1 MTSNN
6 DDDQDKAGELAK
18 KNIRLAIILAIMA
31 LAIYLGYI
39 FAYY

>member
-6 DDDQDKAGELAK
+6 DDQDRTGELAK
-18 KNIRLAIILAIMA
+18 KNIRLAIILAIVA